1 MSALTDGSRP
11 RRDSLSTRRLSGAI
25 FATDALALALT
36 ASADAALLLEAEADD
51 TVITWSNDAARTF
64 FTDGLAVR
72 PSLPT
77 LLLGAGDEVARRRL
91 MVALESGM
99 SALLDCPVA
108 RSDGV
113 RWGEWSVSP
122 LAEGDDG
129 PRRWLVTVRD
139 VTDRKRRDQALE
151 IYLRETEQARA
162 DAQAQAHQA
171 EALVNELTFARGQ
184 AQAII
189 QQRSAFLASV
199 SHEIRTPLN
208 GVIGLAGVLQGT
220 PLTGEQRAIAT
231 SLRRSAERLLAL
243 LNDVLDFAKMDS
255 RRLQLES
262 VEFDVHETIEQ
273 IVELLAVRPD
283 AAPLRVH
290 TLIAPG
296 VPNLMCG
303 DPGRFGQVLSNLVG
317 NAVKFTHEG
326 NVTVRASVDAM
337 DDQHVMLR
345 CEVSDT
351 GIGID
356 ADALERLF
364 EPFVQADAGTTRRY
378 GGTGLG
384 LAICKELVHL
394 MGGTIGVRS
403 TPGEGSVFWFTVR
416 LAVSASAPIRVSRGL
431 DEIVNRHALLIDRDA
446 ENRAIFALQLSGLGL
461 TCDGVSSLAEA
472 RRRLDEYPGAYAF
485 AFVHHDCP
493 DAEPLHAARVM
504 RDIDPANAPV
514 VLVLAPLGASP
525 PQAALDAAGASGIIH
540 TPVRQSTLAAC
551 VADAWRRAH
560 GRRSTEAE
568 RLADVVED
576 AAPRWREMPRL
587 LVAEDNIIN
596 QQVAQHMLQLL
607 GCGVDV
613 VANGLEAIEAVAAVP
628 YDLVFMDCQMPE
640 CDGYEATRRL
650 RRAGSAVPVVAMT
663 ANVMPG
669 DRQRCLDAGM
679 NDYVSKPVHADEI
692 DAILRRLLASQLL
705 DEYTGAMPSTGLT
718 PPNGTPLARLL
729 PRTSGDVPF
738 PPTSHGEPAEPAI
751 PTGAGEEQLVDFKI
765 INSLRAM
772 QARGARKTLIA
783 DLLAVFRE
791 QAMEIGDLL
800 QAALDADDPQRLRE
814 AAHKFKGAC
823 GSIGA
828 AQLAACAKTVE
839 MAARENRMT
848 DAGDAQAAL
857 VAQIPG
863 ALAAL
868 VRAYRDAIN

>member
-1 MSALTDGSRP
+1 MTALTDGTRP

-36 ASADAALLLEAEADD
+36 ASADSALLLEAVGED
-51 TVITWSNDAARTF
+51 TQVSWANDAARAF
-64 FTDGLAVR
+64 FGAPLDGR

-91 MVALESGM
+91 MVSLESGM

-108 RSDGV
+108 RDDGV

-122 LAEGDDG
+122 LAEDEGA
-129 PRRWLVTVRD
+129 PPRWLVTVRD
-139 VTDRKRRDQALE
+139 ITDRRRRDQALE

-162 DAQAQAHQA
+162 DAQAQAQQA

-184 AQAII
+184 AQEII

-208 GVIGLAGVLQGT
+208 GVIGLAGVLLGT
-220 PLTGEQRAIAT
+220 PLNGEQHEIANA
-231 SLRRSAERLLAL
+231 LRGSAERLLSL

-255 RRLQLES
+255 RRMQLES

-283 AAPLRVH
+283 AKRVRVH

-317 NAVKFTHEG
+317 NAVKFTPEG
-326 NVTVRASVDAM
+326 RITVRASVDAM
-337 DDQHVMLR
+337 DDQHVVLR

-351 GIGID
+351 GIGIA

-384 LAICKELVHL
+384 LAICKELVQL

-403 TPGEGSVFWFTVR
+403 TPGEGSVFWFTVQ
-416 LAVSASAPIRVSRGL
+416 LAVSASAPIRAPQGL
-431 DEIVNRHALLIDRDA
+431 DELVNRRALVIERDP
-446 ENRAIFALQLSGLGL
+446 ENRAIFALQLGGLGL
-461 TCDGVSSLAEA
+461 ACDGVSSLADAVARLEA
-472 RRRLDEYPGAYAF
+472 APGTYEF

-493 DAEPLHAARVM
+493 DAEPLFAARTI
-504 RDIDPANAPV
+504 RDLDATHAPV
-514 VLVLAPLGASP
+514 VLILAPLGASP
-525 PQAALDAAGASGIIH
+525 PQAALDAAGAAGLVH
-540 TPVRQSTLAAC
+540 TPVRQSMLAGHIT
-551 VADAWRRAH
+551 DALHRSQSQSRRAATLMAVDDGATAPH
-560 GRRSTEAE
+560 WR
-568 RLADVVED
+568 
-576 AAPRWREMPRL
+576 AAPRV

-607 GCGVDV
+607 GCRVDV
-613 VANGLEAIEAVAAVP
+613 VANGLEALESVAQVP

-650 RRAGSAVPVVAMT
+650 RRGGTGVPVVAMT

-679 NDYVSKPVHADEI
+679 NDYVSKPVHGDEI
-692 DAILRRLLASQLL
+692 DAILRRFLATMLAP
-705 DEYTGAMPSTGLT
+705 DEITD
-718 PPNGTPLARLL
+718 PLARSLTPL
-729 PRTSGDVPF
+729 DGTPIPRTLVVA
-738 PPTSHGEPAEPAI
+738 PPSRPAAPPAAAPDASA
-751 PTGAGEEQLVDFKI
+751 PTGDDLLIDLKI
-765 INSLRAM
+765 VNSLKAM

-783 DLLAVFRE
+783 DLMAVFCQ
-791 QAMEIGDLL
+791 QAMEVGDLL
-800 QAALDADDPQRLRE
+800 QAALDADDPQRVRE
-814 AAHKFKGAC
+814 ASHKFKGAC

-828 AQLAACAKTVE
+828 AQLAARAKDVE

-848 DAGDAQAAL
+848 DAAA
-857 VAQIPG
+857 ARD

-868 VRAYRDAIN
+868 VPIAVAALENAYRDAIV